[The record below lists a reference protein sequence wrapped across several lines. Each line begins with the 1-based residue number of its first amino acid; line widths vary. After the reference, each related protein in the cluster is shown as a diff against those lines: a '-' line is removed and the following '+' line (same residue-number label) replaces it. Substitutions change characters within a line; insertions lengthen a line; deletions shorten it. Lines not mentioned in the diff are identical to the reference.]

1 MCRVWLPTER
11 RAAGLDDLNP
21 LGAGDLF
28 QRREEPAL
36 HQEKLRWGLW
46 GLRPSAVSFGDR

>member
-11 RAAGLDDLNP
+11 WAAGLDDLNP

-46 GLRPSAVSFGDR
+46 GLRPSAVPFGDR